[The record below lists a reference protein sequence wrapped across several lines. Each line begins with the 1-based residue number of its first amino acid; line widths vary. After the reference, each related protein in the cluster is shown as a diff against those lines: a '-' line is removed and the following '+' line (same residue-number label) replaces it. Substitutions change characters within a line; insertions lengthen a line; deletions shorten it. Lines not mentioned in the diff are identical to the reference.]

1 MRPFRIRHVRLLED
15 LAGYGGTFF
24 TLICLTATNIIEGFH
39 MLRDLIKRK
48 LTTCALIAFS
58 GLCISTAALALD
70 VGAQAP
76 DFELPGAQASVKLS
90 KVPGKVIYLDFWAS
104 WCGPCRESFPWM
116 NNMQAKFKQKG
127 LQVIAINLDAN
138 NDDAQKFLSQHT
150 AQFTVLFDPKGV
162 TPRQYGVKG
171 MPTSFLI
178 GKDGK
183 ILAQHKGFNNSDRAE
198 MEQKILAALEEQ
210 K

>member
-1 MRPFRIRHVRLLED
+1 
-15 LAGYGGTFF
+15 
-24 TLICLTATNIIEGFH
+24 
-39 MLRDLIKRK
+39 MLCSLIKRE
-48 LTTCALIAFS
+48 LATCALIVLA
-58 GLCISTAALALD
+58 GLYISTPALALD
-70 VGAQAP
+70 VGGQAP
-76 DFELPGAQASVKLS
+76 DFELPSTQEPVKLS
-90 KVPGKVIYLDFWAS
+90 KTQGQVIYLDFWAS

-127 LQVIAINLDAN
+127 LQVIAINLDAK

-183 ILAQHKGFNNSDRAE
+183 ILVQHLGFNNTDRAE
-198 MEQKILAALEEQ
+198 LEQKIQAALEDQ

>member
-1 MRPFRIRHVRLLED
+1 
-15 LAGYGGTFF
+15 
-24 TLICLTATNIIEGFH
+24 
-39 MLRDLIKRK
+39 MLFGLIKRK
-48 LTTCALIAFS
+48 LTTCALIAFF
-58 GLCISTAALALD
+58 GLSLSTAALALD
-70 VGAQAP
+70 VGTQAP
-76 DFELPGAQASVKLS
+76 DFELPGAQGSIKLS
-90 KVPGKVIYLDFWAS
+90 KVQGKVIYLDFWAS

-138 NDDAQKFLSQHT
+138 NDDAQKFLTQHT
-150 AQFTVLFDPKGV
+150 AQFTVLFDSKGV

-183 ILAQHKGFNNSDRAE
+183 VLAQHKGFNNSDRAE
-198 MEQKILAALEEQ
+198 LEQKILAALEDQ

>member
-1 MRPFRIRHVRLLED
+1 
-15 LAGYGGTFF
+15 
-24 TLICLTATNIIEGFH
+24 
-39 MLRDLIKRK
+39 
-48 LTTCALIAFS
+48 
-58 GLCISTAALALD
+58 
-70 VGAQAP
+70 
-76 DFELPGAQASVKLS
+76 
-90 KVPGKVIYLDFWAS
+90 
-104 WCGPCRESFPWM
+104 
-116 NNMQAKFKQKG
+116 MQAKFKQKG

-138 NDDAQKFLSQHT
+138 NDDAQKFLTQHT
-150 AQFTVLFDPKGV
+150 AQFTVLFDSKGV

>member
-1 MRPFRIRHVRLLED
+1 
-15 LAGYGGTFF
+15 
-24 TLICLTATNIIEGFH
+24 
-39 MLRDLIKRK
+39 MLFGLIKRK
-48 LTTCALIAFS
+48 LTTCALIVLAGLHFS
-58 GLCISTAALALD
+58 APALALD
-70 VGAQAP
+70 MGSQAP
-76 DFELPGAQASVKLS
+76 DFELPSAQGSVKLS
-90 KVPGKVIYLDFWAS
+90 KIQGKVIYLDFWAS

-116 NNMQAKFKQKG
+116 NSMQSKFKQKG

-138 NDDAQKFLSQHT
+138 NDDAQKFLAQHS
-150 AQFTVLFDPKGV
+150 AQFTVLFDPNGI

-183 ILAQHKGFNNSDRAE
+183 VLFQHKGFNNSDRAE
-198 MEQKILAALEEQ
+198 LEQKIMAAMGDQ

>member
-1 MRPFRIRHVRLLED
+1 
-15 LAGYGGTFF
+15 
-24 TLICLTATNIIEGFH
+24 
-39 MLRDLIKRK
+39 MLYLIKRK
-48 LTTCALIAFS
+48 LAGCALIVLA
-58 GLCISTAALALD
+58 GLYISTPALALD
-70 VGAQAP
+70 VGSQAP
-76 DFELPGAQASVKLS
+76 DFELPGAQGSVKLS
-90 KVPGKVIYLDFWAS
+90 KAQGKVIYLDFWAS

-116 NNMQAKFKQKG
+116 NAMQAKLKQKG

-138 NDDAQKFLSQHT
+138 NDDAQKFLTQHT

-178 GKDGK
+178 NKDGK
-183 ILAQHKGFNNSDRAE
+183 VLIQHKGFNNADRAE
-198 MEQKILAALEEQ
+198 LEQKILSALEDQ

>member
-1 MRPFRIRHVRLLED
+1 MLYDLL
-15 LAGYGGTFF
+15 
-24 TLICLTATNIIEGFH
+24 
-39 MLRDLIKRK
+39 KRK
-48 LTTCALIAFS
+48 LAILALVVLA
-58 GLCISTAALALD
+58 GLYTSTPAIALD
-70 VGAQAP
+70 VGSQAP
-76 DFELPGAQASVKLS
+76 EFELPGAEGSVKLS
-90 KVPGKVIYLDFWAS
+90 NVQGKVTYLDFWAS

-116 NNMQAKFKQKG
+116 NSMQTKYKQKG

-150 AQFTVLFDPKGV
+150 AQFTVLFDSKGA

-183 ILAQHKGFNNSDRAE
+183 VLAQHKGFNNSDRADL
-198 MEQKILAALEEQ
+198 EQKIQAALEGQ

>member
-1 MRPFRIRHVRLLED
+1 MWRIFITVSV
-15 LAGYGGTFF
+15 GGT
-24 TLICLTATNIIEGFH
+24 THLCIKLALIKGLN
-39 MLRDLIKRK
+39 MLYGLIKRK
-48 LTTCALIAFS
+48 LASCALIALA
-58 GLCISTAALALD
+58 GLYISTPVLALD

-76 DFELPGAQASVKLS
+76 DFELPSAQEPVKLS
-90 KVPGKVIYLDFWAS
+90 KTQGKVIYLDFWAS
-104 WCGPCRESFPWM
+104 WCGPCGESFPWM
-116 NNMQAKFKQKG
+116 NAMQAKFKQKG
-127 LQVIAINLDAN
+127 LQIIAINLDAN
-138 NDDAQKFLSQHT
+138 NDDAQKFLAQHA

-183 ILAQHKGFNNSDRAE
+183 VLSQHKGFNNADRAE
-198 MEQKILAALEEQ
+198 LEQKILSALEDQ